1 MLIRT
6 SFNLAAHLAA
16 GMAFGALATFAA
28 SRLMKRAPGLIDGF
42 ETRLRRPH
50 PTSEEQT

>member
-6 SFNLAAHLAA
+6 SLNLAAHLAA

-28 SRLMKRAPGLIDGF
+28 PQLMKRAPGLIDS
-42 ETRLRRPH
+42 LQSRPQ
-50 PTSEEQT
+50 PTSEEQA